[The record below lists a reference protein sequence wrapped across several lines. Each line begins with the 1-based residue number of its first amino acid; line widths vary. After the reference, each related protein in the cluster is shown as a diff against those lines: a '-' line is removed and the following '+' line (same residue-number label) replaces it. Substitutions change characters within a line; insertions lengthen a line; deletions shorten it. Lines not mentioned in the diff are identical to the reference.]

1 MHHSNSLPD
10 IRIAASR
17 ASALEGPLLLLGQ
30 VLTLNTIQTKEGW
43 LTAAY
48 VVGGMLLLQLALV
61 ARSVLKKRQHLR
73 ALEDVKKM

>member
-1 MHHSNSLPD
+1 M
-10 IRIAASR
+10 
-17 ASALEGPLLLLGQ
+17 LGR
-30 VLTLNTIQTKEGW
+30 VLTLNIIQTKDGW
-43 LTAAY
+43 LNAAY